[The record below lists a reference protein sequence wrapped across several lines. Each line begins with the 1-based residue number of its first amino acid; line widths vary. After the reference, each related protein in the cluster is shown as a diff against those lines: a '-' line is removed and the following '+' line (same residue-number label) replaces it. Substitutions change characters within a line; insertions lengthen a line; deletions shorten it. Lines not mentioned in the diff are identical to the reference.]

1 MSTETTPSIGFDYAL
16 LYAVPRV
23 DRGERINVGAL
34 LYCKE
39 ADYLGAAIHLD
50 ETRLRALDPEVD
62 VVAVTGALEAI
73 RAICTG
79 DRAAGPAAGGTAR
92 TRFGWLTAPRSA
104 IVQPSPVHGG
114 ITADPA
120 AELDRLMRRFVH

>member
-1 MSTETTPSIGFDYAL
+1 MSTTTTPSIGFDYAL

-34 LYCKE
+34 LYCRE

-50 ETRLRALDPEVD
+50 EARLRALDPGVD
-62 VVAVTGALEAI
+62 VLAVAAALDAI
-73 RAICTG
+73 RAICAG

-120 AELDRLMRRFVH
+120 AELDRLMRRYVH

>member
-1 MSTETTPSIGFDYAL
+1 MTTVTSPSIGFDYAL

-34 LYCKE
+34 LYSRE
-39 ADYLGAAIHLD
+39 ADFLGAAIHLD
-50 ETRLRALDPEVD
+50 EARLRALDPGVD
-62 VVAVTGALEAI
+62 VQGVAAALDAI
-73 RAICTG
+73 RAICSG
-79 DRAAGPAAGGTAR
+79 DRTAGPAAAGPAR

-104 IVQPSPVHGG
+104 IVQPSPVHCG

-120 AELDRLMRRFVH
+120 AELDRLMRRYVH